1 MKNQKIKDPDIDKAG
16 TALKRAAKRA
26 REIAR
31 RTGTPLVT
39 YKDGHIVKEQIPHI
53 EKQ

>member
-1 MKNQKIKDPDIDKAG
+1 MKNQKTKDTDIDKAG

-31 RTGTPLVT
+31 QTGTPLVT
-39 YKDGHIVKEQIPHI
+39 YKDGQIVKRKIPLL
-53 EKQ
+53 EK